1 MATAILQ
8 IPNPQKICGDFSK
21 NESLYERIVLELY
34 IDPHRDCTAC
44 VRINPALDSLHPKK
58 NYRVRLP
65 NYRFDFLSRLMYY
78 C

>member
-8 IPNPQKICGDFSK
+8 IANPQKICGDFSK

-44 VRINPALDSLHPKK
+44 VRI
-58 NYRVRLP
+58 
-65 NYRFDFLSRLMYY
+65 
-78 C
+78 

>member
-44 VRINPALDSLHPKK
+44 VRINPALDSLHPK
-58 NYRVRLP
+58 LP
-65 NYRFDFLSRLMYY
+65 V
-78 C
+78 